1 MRANE
6 RVAYHN
12 GEYLPES
19 RVLLPFRD
27 RGFVYGD
34 AVFDT
39 TRSFA
44 HRPFKVKEHVD
55 RLYRSLRYIRLDPGL
70 SPAEMR
76 VVTESVFERNR
87 HLLGPDEDYWVSQRV
102 SRGVT
107 RLDRE
112 EPLQIG
118 PTVIVE
124 CTPLPLRE
132 RASLYRVGIRVIVP
146 SNRRT
151 PPEALTPRAKT
162 TNYLNML
169 VADQEVSAIDPG
181 AWAVLLDMNGNLAEG
196 YGSNIFLVQDGE
208 LLTPRAKTTNYL
220 NMLVADQEVAAIDPG
235 AWAVLLDTDGHLAEG
250 HGSNLF
256 LVQTG
261 ELVTPRSLYVL
272 PGISRQ
278 TVIELAAGLG
288 IPCREAD
295 LDLYDAY
302 NADEAFLTSTSL
314 CICPVRSVNGMQIGG
329 EAVFGPVTQRLID
342 AYARL
347 VGCDFVAQYL
357 KQLG

>member
-6 RVAYHN
+6 RIAYYN

-39 TRSFA
+39 TRTFA

-76 VVTESVFERNR
+76 AVTETVLERNR
-87 HLLGPDEDYWVSQRV
+87 HLLGPDEDYWVSQRI

-112 EPLQIG
+112 EPLQTG

-124 CTPLPLRE
+124 CTPLPLRD
-132 RASLYRVGIRVIVP
+132 RAGLYRDGIRVIVP
-146 SNRRT
+146 ANRRT

-196 YGSNIFLVQDGE
+196 HGSNIFLVQDGE
-208 LLTPRAKTTNYL
+208 LL
-220 NMLVADQEVAAIDPG
+220 
-235 AWAVLLDTDGHLAEG
+235 
-250 HGSNLF
+250 
-256 LVQTG
+256 
-261 ELVTPRSLYVL
+261 TPRSLYVL

-278 TVIELAAGLG
+278 TVIELAAELG

-314 CICPVRSVNGMQIGG
+314 CICPVRSVNGMAIGG
-329 EAVFGPVTQRLID
+329 EAVFGPVTQRLVD
-342 AYARL
+342 AYARF
-347 VGCDFVAQYL
+347 VGCDFVGQYL
-357 KQLG
+357 KHLA

>member
-1 MRANE
+1 MTTLANE
-6 RVAYHN
+6 RIAYHN

-39 TRSFA
+39 TRTFG
-44 HRPFKVKEHVD
+44 HRLFKVKEHVE
-55 RLYRSLRYIRLDPGL
+55 RLYRSLRYVRLDPGIGT
-70 SPAEMR
+70 AELR
-76 VVTESVFERNR
+76 AVTEEVFERNR
-87 HLLGPDEDYWVSQRV
+87 HLLGPDDDYWVSQRI

-107 RLDRE
+107 QVDGE
-112 EPLQIG
+112 EPVQAG

-124 CTPLPLRE
+124 CTPLPLRA
-132 RASLYRVGIRVIVP
+132 RAGLYRDGIRVIVP
-146 SNRRT
+146 AMRRT

-169 VADQEVSAIDPG
+169 VADQEV
-181 AWAVLLDMNGNLAEG
+181 
-196 YGSNIFLVQDGE
+196 
-208 LLTPRAKTTNYL
+208 T
-220 NMLVADQEVAAIDPG
+220 AIDPG
-235 AWAVLLDTDGHLAEG
+235 AWAVLLDTSGHLAEG

-256 LVQTG
+256 LVQDG
-261 ELVTPRSLYVL
+261 ELLTPRSLYVL

-278 TVIELAAGLG
+278 TVLELAAGLG

-314 CICPVRSVNGMQIGG
+314 CICPVRSVNGMRVGG

-357 KQLG
+357 KHLG

>member
-6 RVAYHN
+6 RIAYHN

-39 TRSFA
+39 TRTFA

-76 VVTESVFERNR
+76 AVTETVLERNR
-87 HLLGPDEDYWVSQRV
+87 HLLGPDEDYWVSQRI

-112 EPLQIG
+112 EPLQTG

-124 CTPLPLRE
+124 CTPLPLRD
-132 RASLYRVGIRVIVP
+132 RAGLYRDGIRVIVP
-146 SNRRT
+146 ANRRT

-196 YGSNIFLVQDGE
+196 HGSNIFLVQDGE
-208 LLTPRAKTTNYL
+208 LL
-220 NMLVADQEVAAIDPG
+220 
-235 AWAVLLDTDGHLAEG
+235 
-250 HGSNLF
+250 
-256 LVQTG
+256 
-261 ELVTPRSLYVL
+261 TPRSLYVL

-278 TVIELAAGLG
+278 TVIELAAELG

-314 CICPVRSVNGMQIGG
+314 CICPVRSVNGMAIGG
-329 EAVFGPVTQRLID
+329 EAVFGPVTQRLVD
-342 AYARL
+342 AYARF
-347 VGCDFVAQYL
+347 VGCDFVGQYL
-357 KQLG
+357 KHLA